1 MMYNKNI
8 IARFEDGTFRPD
20 DAVTR
25 EQFVKLI
32 SAAFNLK
39 SSGNSEMNFSDVR
52 PNDWYY
58 ECIAAAYE
66 NDVIKGV
73 SSELFGVGE
82 YISRED
88 AATILNRVSKEKL
101 NGDLPIKN
109 AYKFSDDGSISDYA
123 KTSVY
128 SMYHAGIING
138 IGDDVFA
145 PKDNCTR
152 AQAAKMIYYLITK
165 GE

>member
-1 MMYNKNI
+1 MI
-8 IARFEDGTFRPD
+8 
-20 DAVTR
+20 VT
-25 EQFVKLI
+25 
-32 SAAFNLK
+32 AFNLK
-39 SSGNSEMNFSDVR
+39 TSENAGMNFSDV
-52 PNDWYY
+52 NLGDWYY
-58 ECIAAAYE
+58 EYISAAYE
-66 NDVIKGV
+66 NDVINGV
-73 SSELFGVGE
+73 SSDLFGVGR

-88 AATILNRVSKEKL
+88 AATILNRAAKEKL

-138 IGDDVFA
+138 IGNDVFA
-145 PKDNCTR
+145 PKDYCTR
-152 AQAAKMIYYLITK
+152 AQTAKMIYYLITK